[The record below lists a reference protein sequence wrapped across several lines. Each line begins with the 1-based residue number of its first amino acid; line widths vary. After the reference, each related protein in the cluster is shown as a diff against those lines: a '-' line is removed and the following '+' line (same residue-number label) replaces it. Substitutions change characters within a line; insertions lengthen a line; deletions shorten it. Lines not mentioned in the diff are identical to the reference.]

1 MSEPYEVVIADT
13 RAIPRVEWLRAR
25 QQGIGAS
32 DAAAALG
39 LSPWVSPFA
48 LYVDKVDPIPDDLE
62 DEPEWFLR
70 GRQLEDAI
78 CGMLAAE
85 VGVTV
90 ARPPIMVRS
99 TQWPLMMLTPDGFTV
114 SPLGDALVEV
124 KNVGATRAHEWDD
137 GPPLHYRLQVQH
149 GMAVTGLPLAYLAAL
164 IGGNKFVWYPVE
176 RDEAMIA
183 DIVAGEEAFWSLV
196 ILRRPPEVDDSKATR
211 EALAAHYAHPTH
223 GAVELPSD
231 VRDLL
236 AERETI
242 KTTIDFAKRQLD
254 SVENKIKAMLG
265 NAEAGTLDGQVVVTW
280 RVVNR
285 AGYTV
290 KPTSFRQIG
299 TPEKKGRP

>member
-70 GRQLEDAI
+70 GRQLEDSI
-78 CGMLAAE
+78 CRMLQE
-85 VGVTV
+85 ETGESVTREPV
-90 ARPPIMVRS
+90 MLRS
-99 TQWPLMMLTPDGFTV
+99 TSVPFMLLNPDGFTER
-114 SPLGDALVEV
+114 SLVEV
-124 KNVGATRAHEWDD
+124 KNVGQFAADRWDD
-137 GPPLHYRLQVQH
+137 GPPLHYRLQCQH
-149 GMAVTGLPLAYLAAL
+149 GLYVTGRESALLGAL
-164 IGGNKFVWYPVE
+164 IGGAKFVWYRIE

-183 DIVAGEEAFWSLV
+183 DMLAREEAFWSLV
-196 ILRRPPEVDDSKATR
+196 TLRRPPEVDDSKATR
-211 EALAAHYAHPTH
+211 EALAAHYAHPT
-223 GAVELPSD
+223 GGSVELASD

-254 SVENKIKAMLG
+254 GVENKIKAMLG

-299 TPEKKGRP
+299 TPTSREKK